1 MKKLRTKF
9 YPVYIGE
16 DILGSFNFGQYD
28 ASSFV
33 IITDTNVQGLAG
45 EKLKRNPSLKH
56 VPIFELSLPAGENS
70 KTLTKAEKIL
80 RFLAQHNV
88 DRDAVI
94 LAFGGGV
101 VGELAGFV
109 ASVYKRGVD
118 YIQIP
123 TTLLAQI
130 DSSHGGK
137 TGLNLVEGKNLV
149 GTTYFPLAVIADTSL
164 LESLPEEQVAS
175 GLAEAIKYGMIWDSR
190 LFKYL
195 EKNMGKFTPAVYK
208 KLVVTSSVTKTK
220 ISQKDPEEKEFRKI
234 LNYGHTVGHALEVSS
249 GHELNHGQAV
259 ALGMVAE
266 AHISHMM
273 GYLKEKDLL

>member
-16 DILGSFNFGQYD
+16 DILRSFKFDQYD
-28 ASSFV
+28 ASAFV
-33 IITDTNVQGLAG
+33 IITDANVQGIAG
-45 EKLKRNPSLKH
+45 EKLKSNPSLKH

-70 KTLTKAEKIL
+70 KTLAKAEKIL

-101 VGELAGFV
+101 VGDLAGFV

-123 TTLLAQI
+123 TTLLAQV

-137 TGLNLVEGKNLV
+137 TALNFPEGKNLI
-149 GTTYFPLAVIADTSL
+149 GTTYFPLAVVADTAMLGSL
-164 LESLPEEQVAS
+164 TKEQISS
-175 GLAEAIKYGMIWDSR
+175 GLAEIIKYGMIWDKTI
-190 LFKYL
+190 FNYL
-195 EKNMGKFTPAVYK
+195 EKHIGQLSPAAFQ
-208 KLVVTSSVTKTK
+208 KLVKRSSQTKAK
-220 ISQKDPEEKEFRKI
+220 ITQKDPEEKEFRKI
-234 LNYGHTVGHALEVSS
+234 LNYGHTVGHALEVASHHALS
-249 GHELNHGQAV
+249 HGQA
-259 ALGMVAE
+259 
-266 AHISHMM
+266 
-273 GYLKEKDLL
+273 